1 MCVALHFMLCKLINA
16 RKDVVINLRKN
27 TFILCLQLQL
37 DAHTLN
43 TEHWMQVINGLRIN
57 RFSHSVCSTFA
68 TATHKIVLVVVAV
81 LGVVFVV
88 RA

>member
-16 RKDVVINLRKN
+16 RKDVVINLRTKYVR
-27 TFILCLQLQL
+27 ILFAASARCSHTEHRTL
-37 DAHTLN
+37 DASDKLASYKPFLSL
-43 TEHWMQVINGLRIN
+43 G
-57 RFSHSVCSTFA
+57 SAFA
-68 TATHKIVLVVVAV
+68 SATHKIVLVVVAV